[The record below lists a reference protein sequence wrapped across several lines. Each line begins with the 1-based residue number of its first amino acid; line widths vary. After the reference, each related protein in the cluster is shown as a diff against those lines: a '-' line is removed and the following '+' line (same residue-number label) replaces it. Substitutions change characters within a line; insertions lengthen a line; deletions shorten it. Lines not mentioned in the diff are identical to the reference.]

1 METLTTFVDTSA
13 WLALVDADEERHG
26 EAAAAWRSL
35 LERDTPLVTTNYV
48 LVETFALAQR
58 APGPGGR
65 PCAGRRSA
73 PVAEV
78 EFVGRDAHDRAIA
91 AVIAANRRDLSLVDA
106 VSFEV
111 MRRRGISRAFAFDRH
126 FAEAGFGPADPSRRP
141 AARRNCHAVPRPA

>member
-1 METLTTFVDTSA
+1 MEALTTFVDTSA
-13 WLALVDADEERHG
+13 WLALLDADEARHG

-35 LERDTPLVTTNYV
+35 LERDTPLVTTIYV
-48 LVETFALAQR
+48 LAEAYALAQQR
-58 APGPGGR
+58 LCQEAVR
-65 PCAGRRSA
+65 VLAEDLL

-106 VSFEV
+106 VSFDV

-126 FAEAGFGPADPSRRP
+126 FTEAGFSP
-141 AARRNCHAVPRPA
+141 ARRE

>member
-58 APGPGGR
+58 RLGQAAVR
-65 PCAGRRSA
+65 ALA
-73 PVAEV
+73 DDLLPVAEV

-106 VSFEV
+106 VSFDV

-126 FAEAGFGPADPSRRP
+126 FAEAGFGPAGSE
-141 AARRNCHAVPRPA
+141 

>member
-1 METLTTFVDTSA
+1 MGALTTFVDTSA

-35 LERDTPLVTTNYV
+35 LERDAPLVTTSYV
-48 LVETFALAQR
+48 LVETYALAQR
-58 APGPGGR
+58 RLGQAAVR
-65 PCAGRRSA
+65 VLADDLL

-106 VSFEV
+106 VSFDV
-111 MRRRGISRAFAFDRH
+111 MRRRGIFRAFAFDRH
-126 FAEAGFGPADPSRRP
+126 FTEAGFSPAGPE
-141 AARRNCHAVPRPA
+141 

>member
-58 APGPGGR
+58 RLGQAAVR
-65 PCAGRRSA
+65 ALA
-73 PVAEV
+73 DDLLPVAEV

-91 AVIAANRRDLSLVDA
+91 AVVAANRRDLSLVDA
-106 VSFEV
+106 VSFDV

-126 FAEAGFGPADPSRRP
+126 FAEAGFGPPGSE
-141 AARRNCHAVPRPA
+141 

>member
-35 LERDTPLVTTNYV
+35 LDRDAPLVTTNYV
-48 LVETFALAQR
+48 LVETYALAQR
-58 APGPGGR
+58 RLGQAAVR
-65 PCAGRRSA
+65 VLADDLL

-106 VSFEV
+106 VSFDV
-111 MRRRGISRAFAFDRH
+111 MRRRGISRAFAFDRQ
-126 FAEAGFGPADPSRRP
+126 FAEAGFGPADFE
-141 AARRNCHAVPRPA
+141 

>member
-1 METLTTFVDTSA
+1 MVALRTFVDTCA

-48 LVETFALAQR
+48 LVETYALAHR
-58 APGPGGR
+58 RLGPAAVR
-65 PCAGRRSA
+65 VLADDLL

-91 AVIAANRRDLSLVDA
+91 AVVAANRRDLSLVDA

-126 FAEAGFGPADPSRRP
+126 FAEAGFGPAGSE
-141 AARRNCHAVPRPA
+141 